1 VNKAVETKNMK
12 EYATKKLALY
22 ITSTLEDAILSTKA
36 SGNEQDY
43 VDILVLH
50 INSFTENN
58 DLNNKT
64 INNKSN

>member
-1 VNKAVETKNMK
+1 
-12 EYATKKLALY
+12 
-22 ITSTLEDAILSTKA
+22 LSAKA